1 VRDVPVLLGT
11 SLLLVLLVSAAQ
23 LLAILISLVAA
34 GVLLVT
40 ATLVSSRSVSLGLI
54 GIVPSAVAL
63 VLVLGSMRVLG
74 LAFNALTATVAS
86 IAVGIG
92 VPYGIHLINRFRES
106 RLRGMHADDAIRD
119 SLRNTGAA
127 LIGSAVTTGLAFA
140 VLAAVR
146 KHPDP
151 AVRHGQHADDRVR
164 AARLSAGPAG
174 AAGALGPAQGRRRP
188 RPPPG
193 GQRRRAP
200 RGRGLARLSPAADG
214 PPDRPERRRGA
225 VPADHLGGRV
235 RPDDG

>member
-1 VRDVPVLLGT
+1 VGAEVTVVSDPLVQADIIS
-11 SLLLVLLVSAAQ
+11 SLSAAQ
-23 LLAILISLVAA
+23 LLAIVISLVAA

-74 LAFNALTATVAS
+74 LSFNALTATVAS

-140 VLAAVR
+140 VLLLSGSTPIRQFGTVSTLMIGFALLACLLVQPALLVLWARR
-146 KHPDP
+146 KDALAHRRHPTV
-151 AVRHGQHADDRVR
+151 AEVDRRDVV
-164 AARLSAGPAG
+164 G
-174 AAGALGPAQGRRRP
+174 AHR
-188 RPPPG
+188 
-193 GQRRRAP
+193 
-200 RGRGLARLSPAADG
+200 
-214 PPDRPERRRGA
+214 
-225 VPADHLGGRV
+225 
-235 RPDDG
+235 